1 MINPDY
7 RKPNQTD
14 RLSETCLC
22 SIILSFECMIYY
34 IANRDQKKVII
45 VLFSECWPA
54 VDSYKT
60 HLNCYP
66 ETQIS
71 WCQKRREVWMFFSK
85 SNVWPLQRPGTQFC
99 DSIEMRSKQLTKKQ
113 MVLPSPTPVPH
124 ARQTGTT
131 ESPQA
136 TPWEVA
142 AGRRRRAQQVSR
154 GHSCNL
160 MWHGFGQL
168 WIALFCLPHFETAMP
183 HLLTHFR
190 IITQWQGQDMTSHRM
205 PQIDA
210 LVVQPLS
217 ASKLLLLSFILPN
230 WSVFSL
236 TCT

>member
-71 WCQKRREVWMFFSK
+71 WCQQRREVGMFFAK

-113 MVLPSPTPVPH
+113 MVLPSTTPVPH

-131 ESPQA
+131 ESVNHPRLH
-136 TPWEVA
+136 PEERLGCRDGSSSWEEEKGT
-142 AGRRRRAQQVSR
+142 AGIKGAQ
-154 GHSCNL
+154 L
-160 MWHGFGQL
+160 
-168 WIALFCLPHFETAMP
+168 
-183 HLLTHFR
+183 
-190 IITQWQGQDMTSHRM
+190 
-205 PQIDA
+205 
-210 LVVQPLS
+210 
-217 ASKLLLLSFILPN
+217 
-230 WSVFSL
+230 
-236 TCT
+236 